1 MPDSFVEY
9 YLPPNRY
16 AGSAEV
22 FQVFVYF
29 VSRFSQLK
37 AGVPQTLFSF
47 IAHRAAS
54 AKRRVFEFLLV
65 AAIKGASPSAA

>member
-1 MPDSFVEY
+1 MRYGFVKDH
-9 YLPPNRY
+9 LPPNRY

-22 FQVFVYF
+22 FQVLVDFI
-29 VSRFSQLK
+29 SRFTQLE
-37 AGVPQTLFSF
+37 AGVPQAFFSF

-54 AKRRVFEFLLV
+54 ARRRVFEFLLG